1 MNELLKVAKKRT
13 KRVVGLMAGTS
24 LDGIT
29 AAVVQVT
36 GCGTETKIVLLEH
49 ATFPYDP
56 EIRRAILNASTPRSG
71 TVDLISEMNFVMGEL
86 FADAARRITEQAGLK
101 MTDIDLI
108 GSHGQTVYHCPIK
121 SRTLWG
127 TPSSLQIGEP
137 CVIAERTGVTT
148 IADFRTRDIAAG
160 GGGAPLVPYVDFIFL
175 RSQEKSR
182 VVLNIGGIA
191 NLTVLPRGCR
201 VDDVFAFDTGPG
213 NMLIDAVVREVTQGA
228 EEFDREGRMAAAGAV
243 DTRLVNELL
252 AHEYFRTEPP
262 KSTGRELF
270 GNKFLML
277 LLERASSRGLSGN
290 DLVATATALTPHSVY
305 DACLRFIFPK
315 VEVDELI
322 ISGGGSKNETLV
334 RMMRDCFKPIPVT
347 HSDDYGI
354 SGVAKEAIAF
364 AVLANETVCGGCAN
378 IPGAT
383 GARRRV
389 ILGKIIP
396 ASKPE

>member
-1 MNELLKVAKKRT
+1 MNELFKIAKKRT

-56 EIRRAILNASTPRSG
+56 EIRRAILSASTPKSG
-71 TVDLISEMNFVMGEL
+71 TVDHVSEMNFVIGEL
-86 FADAARRITEQAGLK
+86 LADAARKITQHAGLK
-101 MTDIDLI
+101 MTEVDLI
-108 GSHGQTVYHCPIK
+108 GSHGQTVYHCPLE

-137 CVIAERTGVTT
+137 SVIAERTGVTT
-148 IADFRTRDIAAG
+148 IADFRMRDIAAG
-160 GGGAPLVPYVDFIFL
+160 GEGAPLVPYVDFILL
-175 RSQEKSR
+175 RSSDKSR

-191 NLTVLPRGCR
+191 NLTVLPRDCA

-213 NMLIDAVVREVTQGA
+213 NMLIDAVVKEVTHGA
-228 EEFDREGRMAAAGAV
+228 QEFDREGGMAAAGVV
-243 DTRLVNELL
+243 DTALVNELL
-252 AHEYFRTEPP
+252 THEYFRTEPP

-270 GNKFLML
+270 GSKFLTL
-277 LLERASSRGLSGN
+277 FLERATSRGLSGN
-290 DLVATATALTPHSVY
+290 DLVSTATALTPYSVY
-305 DACLRFIFPK
+305 DACSRFVFPK
-315 VEVDELI
+315 VEIDELI

-334 RMMRDCFKPIPVT
+334 RTMRDCFRPIPVT
-347 HSDDYGI
+347 YSDDYGV
-354 SGVAKEAIAF
+354 SSMAKEAIAF
-364 AVLANETVCGGCAN
+364 AILANETVCGGPSN

-383 GARRRV
+383 GAKRRV
-389 ILGKIIP
+389 ILGKIVP
-396 ASKPE
+396 ASRHE

>member
-1 MNELLKVAKKRT
+1 MNELFKIAKKRT
-13 KRVVGLMAGTS
+13 KRIVGLMAGTS

-36 GCGTETKIVLLEH
+36 GNGLDTKIILLEH
-49 ATFPYDP
+49 ATFPYDA
-56 EIRRAILNASTPRSG
+56 EVKRAILAASAPRSG
-71 TVDLISEMNFVMGEL
+71 TVDHVSEMNFVIGEL
-86 FADAARRITEQAGLK
+86 LADAAKRITEQAGLA

-108 GSHGQTVYHCPIK
+108 GSHGQTIYHCPSE
-121 SRTLWG
+121 SRSLWG

-137 CVIAERTGVTT
+137 CVIAERTGVTAV
-148 IADFRTRDIAAG
+148 ADFRMRDIAAG

-175 RSQEKSR
+175 RSPDKSR

-191 NLTVLPRGCR
+191 NLTVLPRGCG

-213 NMLIDAVVREVTQGA
+213 NMLIDGVVREVTQGDQ
-228 EEFDREGRMAAAGAV
+228 EFDREGRMAAAGTA
-243 DTRLVNELL
+243 DIELVRELL
-252 AHEYFRTEPP
+252 SHEYFRTEPP

-270 GNKFLML
+270 GSKFLTL
-277 LLERASSRGLSGN
+277 FLERSSSRNLSGN
-290 DLVATATALTPHSVY
+290 DLVATATALTPYSVY
-305 DACLRFIFPK
+305 DACERFVFPR
-315 VEVDELI
+315 VDVDELI
-322 ISGGGSKNETLV
+322 ISGGGTRNGTLV
-334 RMMRDCFKPIPVT
+334 QMMTNRFKPIPVSN
-347 HSDDYGI
+347 SDDHGLSSI
-354 SGVAKEAIAF
+354 AKEAIAF
-364 AVLANETVCGGCAN
+364 AVLANETIHGGTSN

>member
-1 MNELLKVAKKRT
+1 
-13 KRVVGLMAGTS
+13 MAGTS
-24 LDGIT
+24 LDGIS

-56 EIRRAILNASTPRSG
+56 EIKRAILSASTPRSG
-71 TVDLISEMNFVMGEL
+71 TVDLISEMNFVIGEL
-86 FADAARRITEQAGLK
+86 LADAARRITEQAGLK
-101 MTDIDLI
+101 MTDVDLI
-108 GSHGQTVYHCPIK
+108 GSHGQTVYHCPFE
-121 SRTLWG
+121 SRTVWK

-148 IADFRTRDIAAG
+148 VADFRTRDLAAG

-175 RSQEKSR
+175 RSPEKSK
-182 VVLNIGGIA
+182 VVLNVGGIA
-191 NLTVLPRGCR
+191 NLTVLPRGCT

-213 NMLIDAVVREVTQGA
+213 NMLIDAVVKEVTRGA
-228 EEFDREGRMAAAGAV
+228 EEFDREGRMGASGTV
-243 DTRLVNELL
+243 DAELVNELL
-252 AHEYFRTEPP
+252 THEYFRTEPP

-270 GNKFLML
+270 GSKFLML
-277 LLERASSRGLSGN
+277 FLERAGSRGLSGN
-290 DLVATATALTPHSVY
+290 DLVASATALTPCSVY
-305 DACLRFIFPK
+305 DACQRFVFPR

-334 RMMRDCFKPIPVT
+334 RMMRDRFAPVPVT
-347 HSDDYGI
+347 YSDDYGI
-354 SGVAKEAIAF
+354 SSMAKEAIAF
-364 AVLANETVCGGCAN
+364 AVLANETVCGGCSN

-389 ILGKIIP
+389 ILGKIVP

>member
-1 MNELLKVAKKRT
+1 VNELLKIAKKRT

-36 GCGTETKIVLLEH
+36 GCGIETKIVLLEH
-49 ATFPYDP
+49 GTFPYDP
-56 EIRRAILNASTPRSG
+56 EIKRAILNASTPRSG
-71 TVDLISEMNFVMGEL
+71 TVDLISEMNFVIGEL
-86 FADAARRITEQAGLK
+86 LADAARRITEQAGLK

-108 GSHGQTVYHCPIK
+108 GSHGQTLYHCALE

-127 TPSSLQIGEP
+127 TLSSLQIGEP

-148 IADFRTRDIAAG
+148 VADFRTRDIAAG

-182 VVLNIGGIA
+182 VILNVGGIA
-191 NLTVLPRGCR
+191 NLTVLPRGCA

-213 NMLIDAVVREVTQGA
+213 NMLIDAVVKEVTHGA
-228 EEFDREGRMAAAGAV
+228 EEFDREGRMAAAGVA
-243 DTRLVNELL
+243 DTELVNELL
-252 AHEYFRTEPP
+252 THEYFHTEPP

-270 GNKFLML
+270 GSKFLML
-277 LLERASSRGLSGN
+277 LLDRASSRGLSGN
-290 DLVATATALTPHSVY
+290 DLVATATALTPYSVY
-305 DACLRFIFPK
+305 DACLRFVFPK
-315 VEVDELI
+315 VDVDELL

-334 RMMRDCFKPIPVT
+334 RMMRDRFKPIPVT
-347 HSDDYGI
+347 YSDDYGV
-354 SGVAKEAIAF
+354 SSTAKEAIAF
-364 AVLANETVCGGCAN
+364 AVLANETICGGCAN

-389 ILGKIIP
+389 ILGKIVP

>member
-1 MNELLKVAKKRT
+1 MNELFKIAKKKT

-36 GCGTETKIVLLEH
+36 GCGIETKIVLLEH
-49 ATFPYDP
+49 STFPYDS
-56 EIRRAILNASTPRSG
+56 EIKRSILNASTPGSG

-86 FADAARRITEQAGLK
+86 LADAARKITEQAGLR

-108 GSHGQTVYHCPIK
+108 GSHGQTVYHCPVE

-148 IADFRTRDIAAG
+148 VADFRARDMAAG
-160 GGGAPLVPYVDFIFL
+160 GGGAPLVPYVDFVFL
-175 RSQEKSR
+175 RSPEKSR
-182 VVLNIGGIA
+182 VILNLGGIA
-191 NLTVLPRGCR
+191 NLTVLPRDCTI
-201 VDDVFAFDTGPG
+201 DDVFAFDTGPG
-213 NMLIDAVVREVTQGA
+213 NMLIDAVVKEITRGV
-228 EEFDREGRMAAAGAV
+228 EEFDRDGRMAAAGVV
-243 DTRLVNELL
+243 DTKLVNELL
-252 AHEYFRTEPP
+252 SHEYFRTEPP

-270 GNKFLML
+270 GNKFLVL
-277 LLERASSRGLSGN
+277 FLERACSRGLSGN
-290 DLVATATALTPHSVY
+290 DLVATATALTPYSVH
-305 DACLRFIFPK
+305 DACSRFVFPK
-315 VEVDELI
+315 VDVNELI

-334 RMMRDCFKPIPVT
+334 RVMRDCFKPIPVT
-347 HSDDYGI
+347 YSDDYGI
-354 SGVAKEAIAF
+354 SSVAKEAIAF
-364 AVLANETVCGGCAN
+364 AVLANETVCGGCSN

-389 ILGKIIP
+389 ILGKIVP
-396 ASKPE
+396 ASRPE